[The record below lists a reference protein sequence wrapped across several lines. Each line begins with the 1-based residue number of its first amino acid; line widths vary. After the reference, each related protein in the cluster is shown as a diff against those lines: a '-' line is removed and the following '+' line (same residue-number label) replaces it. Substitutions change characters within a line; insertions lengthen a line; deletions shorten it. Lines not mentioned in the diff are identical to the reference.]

1 METLKERFDIALAK
15 KRITAKQMLG
25 ELGLTEQAY
34 YKALRINRM
43 KTSTYFMIANYL
55 GISEEKSKEPEKE
68 VEKESEKLTSKVS
81 QNEGIMMYDLLMKT
95 IKEQAE
101 EIALLKRELGK
112 FDSTFLPAL
121 SA

>member
-1 METLKERFDIALAK
+1 METLRERFDLALAK
-15 KRITAKQMLG
+15 KKITAKQMLN

-55 GISEEKSKEPEKE
+55 GISEDKERDSEKE
-68 VEKESEKLTSKVS
+68 IEKESSVVV
-81 QNEGIMMYDLLMKT
+81 QNEGIMMYDLLIKT

-112 FDSTFLPAL
+112 FDGTCFAL
-121 SA
+121 GA

>member
-1 METLKERFDIALAK
+1 METLREKFDLALAK

-43 KTSTYFMIANYL
+43 KTSTYFMISNYL
-55 GISEEKSKEPEKE
+55 GISEEKEKE
-68 VEKESEKLTSKVS
+68 VEKTNETEKSLVT
-81 QNEGIMMYDLLMKT
+81 NEGASMYELLIKT

-112 FDSTFLPAL
+112 FDSTFLAL